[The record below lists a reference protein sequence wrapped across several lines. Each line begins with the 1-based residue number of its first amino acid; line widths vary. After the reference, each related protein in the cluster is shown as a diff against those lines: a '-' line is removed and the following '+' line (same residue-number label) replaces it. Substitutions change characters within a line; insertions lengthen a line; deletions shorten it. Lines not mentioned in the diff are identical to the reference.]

1 MILITQT
8 EFAKKM
14 GVTKSAISKLVAQ
27 KKLPV
32 EGKKIIMPDAE
43 RAYHLRKSGVGLTA
57 PAAVPEILEPGQ
69 FPVKSDG
76 DATMQ
81 DLLNAKCKKE
91 NALGDLHDTN
101 LKKIKGELLSVE
113 EVSAQVVKLCATVR
127 NNFINLPN
135 KIAPLLVDLSAAEIQ
150 LKLDDAVNDIL
161 TDIYNLRNEY
171 LMDSENEP
179 SANIS

>member
-1 MILITQT
+1 MSIS
-8 EFAKKM
+8 
-14 GVTKSAISKLVAQ
+14 KSAVSQLVAQ
-27 KKLPV
+27 DKLPHQ
-32 EGKKIIMPDAE
+32 GKKIIMPDAE
-43 RAYHLRKSGVGLTA
+43 RAYHLLKSGLGLTA

-113 EVSAQVVKLCATVR
+113 EVSAQVVAGITIVR
-127 NNFINLPN
+127 NNFISLPN
-135 KIAPLLVDLSAAEIQ
+135 KIAPQLEGLSAAEIQ
-150 LKLDDAVNDIL
+150 LKLEDAVNDIL
-161 TDIYNLRNEY
+161 TDIYSLRDKYLVDPENEQSAEY
-171 LMDSENEP
+171 LS
-179 SANIS
+179 

>member
-1 MILITQT
+1 MYTITQT
-8 EFAKKM
+8 AFAKIINKS
-14 GVTKSAISKLVAQ
+14 KSAVSQLV
-27 KKLPV
+27 KDGKLPV
-32 EGKKIIMPDAE
+32 DGKKIIMPDAE
-43 RAYHLRKSGVGLTA
+43 RAYHLLKSGFGLTA
-57 PAAVPEILEPGQ
+57 PAVAPEILEPGQ

-113 EVSAQVVKLCATVR
+113 EVSAQVVKVCATVR

-171 LMDSENEP
+171 SMDSENEP
-179 SANIS
+179 TANIS